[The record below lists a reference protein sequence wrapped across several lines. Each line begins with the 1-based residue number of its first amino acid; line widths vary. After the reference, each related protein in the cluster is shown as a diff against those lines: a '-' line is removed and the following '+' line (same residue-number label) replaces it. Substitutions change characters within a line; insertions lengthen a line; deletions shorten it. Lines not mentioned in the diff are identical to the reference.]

1 MYTICKIMLV
11 LSIALIIC
19 AIIVL
24 ACNSWQKKHDK
35 KNANSNKDF
44 TKTIV
49 KFLFVG
55 IGCLIVSGIFLLLR
69 MY

>member
-1 MYTICKIMLV
+1 MYTLCKIMLV

-24 ACNSWQKKHDK
+24 ACNSWQKKHDR
-35 KNANSNKDF
+35 KNANTNEDF

-49 KFLFVG
+49 TILFVS
-55 IGCLIVSGIFLLLR
+55 IGCLIVSILFLRLR